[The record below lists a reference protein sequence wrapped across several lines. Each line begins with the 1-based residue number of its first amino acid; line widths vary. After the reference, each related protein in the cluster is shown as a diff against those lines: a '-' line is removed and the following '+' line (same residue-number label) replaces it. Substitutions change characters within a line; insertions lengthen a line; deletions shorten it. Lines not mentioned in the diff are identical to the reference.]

1 VDAIVRP
8 QLLTHNPHQDSY
20 LKSSV
25 VCMQQKKFWRN
36 FGDGGV
42 GPPLLTQFQCYPP
55 PPLSGRVLGQG
66 GADENHSHLELSQGA
81 GNRATAGAHT
91 LSHSPNSTGKRKT
104 QRKALQ
110 ILGVWCLTRL
120 CNKCIKLQ
128 IVGVCLV
135 RCCVVC
141 ACYRLNPAIKM

>member
-8 QLLTHNPHQDSY
+8 QLTITQSPPRQLPKEQCCLFATGKV
-20 LKSSV
+20 LE
-25 VCMQQKKFWRN
+25 KFREW
-36 FGDGGV
+36 GS
-42 GPPLLTQFQCYPP
+42 GPPPSDPVPVLPP